1 MSCWTSRKVSGVLIV
16 IALVLLW
23 ITEQSGSIVCGVL
36 TFAFLA
42 LDVTQTVV
50 FCRRPHCGRLI
61 RAKGLRMPLYCP
73 ARRNAAA

>member
-16 IALVLLW
+16 IALVLYW

-42 LDVTQTVV
+42 LDVIQALNHT
-50 FCRRPHCGRLI
+50 
-61 RAKGLRMPLYCP
+61 
-73 ARRNAAA
+73 AAA